1 MSLSIHRVQYFYA
14 TVKDQPG
21 EGYRILSELATGD
34 VNLLAF
40 SAVPMGPAHTQLVL
54 FPENADRLVRIA
66 AKAGWVLTEPH
77 NALLIQGD
85 DQLGALADIHARLY
99 NAKVNVYASNGVTDG
114 KGSYGYILYIR
125 PEEFET
131 AAQTLG
137 V

>member
-1 MSLSIHRVQYFYA
+1 MSLNIRRVQYFYA

-21 EGYRILSELATGD
+21 EGYRILADLAAGE

-54 FPENADRLVRIA
+54 FPENADQLVRTA
-66 AKAGWVLTEPH
+66 SKAGWILTEPH
-77 NALLIQGD
+77 DALLVHGD
-85 DQLGALADIHARLY
+85 DQLGALADIHSRLF

-114 KGSYGYILYIR
+114 KGSFGYILYVR

-131 AAQTLG
+131 AAQALG